1 MKKLHKLAAAV
12 AVAAGIALSP
22 QANAI
27 ELKPNGAGDALLFP
41 IYYGQFENL
50 FTITNNSGNWIQGHL
65 RFRGATWSTELRDFD
80 VILSPGD
87 VFVFRLADLDG
98 DGQWEIDQSLD
109 TRNFQYTGML
119 FTDDC
124 QGPNGAIPNCLNPSS
139 LLEPTVFSNVTT
151 QDRLTAQRN
160 AGHVE
165 FIGEAV
171 LNGMTHAIMEALIGS
186 NPGDTWRPY
195 VTTNGN
201 GRGTNAWKWSDAANS
216 FRPCP
221 SAAPCDRGLRD
232 VPNVL
237 TGTAFISYPGV
248 VSALAYNADA
258 LTDFRTNTR
267 DRTHRIENYPNRV
280 SPNNGVVVGP
290 ALINTSDGANGV
302 LAPTPTPTPP
312 EIAAA
317 NLLLERDNSVIVHI
331 EDASAAATY
340 DYVYGFPGSGEQ
352 RRDEVVTSFN
362 NTWGP
367 SLADGDSYPLPAG
380 NPRRTATP
388 AIDVW
393 DERFRTVTVAE
404 VRAGGYPNYVLLDGA
419 NNATLDSG
427 VLLSGAPAPSGG
439 RHAHVDSIAEVE
451 TAIEEAGQVF
461 YSYYFDKGN
470 VDRSSG
476 AKSYSLSSW
485 FVGYAPT
492 KFFYAEDIDAAAAN
506 PNFAAFVNSRVNF
519 LSTLGKSVGLEV
531 WNHEEVPCSGRGT
544 ISPSNANP
552 SILGEEVS
560 IWNIT
565 WMKGLSVGDKNCPN
579 FTNGRVV
586 VNAGLRTPGNPLYP
600 FLLYTFEMSND
611 SKMYNMRAM
620 QR

>member
-27 ELKPNGAGDALLFP
+27 EMKPNGAGDALLFP

-50 FTITNNSGNWIQGHL
+50 FTITNNSADWIQGHL

-109 TRNFQYTGML
+109 PRNFQYTGML

-124 QGPNGAIPNCLNPSS
+124 QANGVSIPNCLNPSS
-139 LLEPTVFSNVTT
+139 LLEPTDLTGATT
-151 QDRLTAQRN
+151 KARLDAQRN

-171 LNGMTHAIMEALIGS
+171 LNGMTHATMESLIS
-186 NPGDTWRPY
+186 NNPGDVWGAY

-201 GRGTNAWKWSDAANS
+201 GRGTNSWKWSDGANGFRLCPAAGVGPGNA
-216 FRPCP
+216 PY
-221 SAAPCDRGLRD
+221 PCDRGLRD

-237 TGTAFISYPGV
+237 TGTAFITYPG
-248 VSALAYNADA
+248 SAAALAYNADA
-258 LTDFRTNTR
+258 LLNFRTNLLGIQ
-267 DRTHRIENYPNRV
+267 HRVENYPHTAV
-280 SPNNGVVVGP
+280 IGGT
-290 ALINTSDGANGV
+290 AIAGA
-302 LAPTPTPTPP
+302 
-312 EIAAA
+312 
-317 NLLLERDNSVIVHI
+317 DNSVIVHI
-331 EDASAAATY
+331 DDASALPTNA
-340 DYVYGFPGSGEQ
+340 YVYGFPGSGED
-352 RRDEVVTSFN
+352 RRDELVTSFN

-367 SLADGDSYPLPAG
+367 SLADGDSY
-380 NPRRTATP
+380 
-388 AIDVW
+388 AITINNVIQAYPDSW
-393 DERFRTVTVAE
+393 DLRFRTKTTKE
-404 VRAGGYPNYVLLDGA
+404 PGTFYNYALQP
-419 NNATLDSG
+419 T
-427 VLLSGAPAPSGG
+427 
-439 RHAHVDSIAEVE
+439 HVDSIAEVE
-451 TAIEEAGQVF
+451 SAIRAAGQVF
-461 YSYYFDKGN
+461 YAYYFDKGN
-470 VDRSSG
+470 ADRSSG

-485 FVGYAPT
+485 YIAYAPT
-492 KFFYAEDIDAAAAN
+492 KFFYAEDIDVAAN
-506 PNFAAFVNSRVNF
+506 TASWTNFINDRVKY
-519 LSTLGKSVGLEV
+519 LSTLGKSIGLEV

-552 SILGEEVS
+552 AILGEEVS
-560 IWNIT
+560 IWNIS

-586 VNAGLRTPGNPLYP
+586 VNANPNTPTNPTYP

-611 SKMYNMRAM
+611 GKMYNMRAM